1 MPKKRGILA
10 KESTT
15 KKHQEKLVEKARERM
30 KRLREKR
37 KLQSETDLKDC
48 GSVATSA
55 SAKERSSCEKRAA
68 QVRAR
73 KMERRREELRK
84 QTEEGKQRMAC
95 KIIGR
100 NKNLRTIKQ
109 DLNRKKSV

>member
-55 SAKERSSCEKRAA
+55 SAKERNSYEKRAA

-84 QTEEGKQRMAC
+84 QTEGKQRIAC
-95 KIIGR
+95 KSIGR
-100 NKNLRTIKQ
+100 NENLRTIKQ

>member
-15 KKHQEKLVEKARERM
+15 KKHQEKLVEKAQERM
-30 KRLREKR
+30 KRLREKH

-55 SAKERSSCEKRAA
+55 SAKERNSYEKRAA

-84 QTEEGKQRMAC
+84 QTEGKQRIAC

-100 NKNLRTIKQ
+100 NENLRTIKQ